1 LTKSIADFSRLR
13 YFFAMYI
20 RRTHTNNSSTGERYY
35 TYRLVASQRV
45 DGKPRQMTL
54 LNLGRHFAVDQDLWA
69 SLCVRI
75 EQLLSHQAELL
86 PIELPAAVE
95 KAAQRIA
102 AQLIE
107 QRGVVVKTPIADE
120 GHSSPAES
128 SVAPGESV
136 QAAPADL
143 QAVDVDSLE
152 LSRPRTV
159 GVEQLG
165 LWAMQQLNFLDLLA
179 HLGINGAH
187 IAAIVGSII
196 GRMAGVV
203 SELATHNWLMKQSA
217 LGELLAVDYESL
229 PLMTMY
235 RAADALWKHS
245 PRIEQTL
252 FTRLTD
258 LFGFST
264 TITLYDLTNT
274 YFEGEVPN
282 NTKAR
287 HGRSKEQRTD
297 CPLVT
302 LGLVLDGS
310 GFVRRSQTF
319 AGNVSEASTLETM
332 LQDLNAPQGAL
343 VVMDAGIA
351 TEANIQ
357 WLRKTGYGY
366 LVVSREHSRQFNAD
380 DAVPLETAAQE
391 TVRCQKVVTEDG
403 QEVRLYCHSPGR
415 EQKEQAMAER
425 FASRFETELNAIN
438 EGLQRPRTEK
448 RPDKLWE
455 RIGRLKEKQHG
466 IGQHYQ
472 IDLQTDDSGEKA
484 LSITWQKHRVP
495 GSYVDLPGVYC
506 LRSNQCQWTEEP
518 LWRTY
523 MMLTDLEAV
532 FRCFKSDLG
541 FRPIFHSKEE
551 RADSHLFIT
560 VLAYQF
566 VQLIRRCLKESGIN
580 SNSSWRTLREI
591 MSTQCRVTASFRRAD
606 GKALHVRKAT
616 RAEPEQMAI
625 YRALKVNPAPG
636 GISKTIV

>member
-1 LTKSIADFSRLR
+1 
-13 YFFAMYI
+13 MYI

-45 DGKPRQMTL
+45 DGKPRQITL

-86 PIELPAAVE
+86 LIELPTAVE
-95 KAAQRIA
+95 KAAQRIS

-107 QRGVVVKTPIADE
+107 QWAVVSTTPIADE
-120 GHSSPAES
+120 GHSSLAES
-128 SVAPGESV
+128 SVAPVESV
-136 QAAPADL
+136 ATVPTDL
-143 QAVDVDSLE
+143 QVVDVDSLE
-152 LSRPRTV
+152 LTRPRTV

-165 LWAMQQLNFLDLLA
+165 LWAMQQLSFLDLLA
-179 HLGINGAH
+179 QLGINGAQ
-187 IAAIVGSII
+187 ITAIVGSII
-196 GRMAGVV
+196 GRMAGVG
-203 SELATHNWLMKQSA
+203 SELTTYNWLTKQSA
-217 LGELLAVDYESL
+217 LGELLEVDYESL

-245 PRIEQTL
+245 TQIEQTL
-252 FTRLTD
+252 FMRLTD

-274 YFEGEVPN
+274 YFEGEVPH

-287 HGRSKEQRTD
+287 HGRSKEKRTD

-332 LQDLNAPQGAL
+332 LHDLNAPLGAL

-366 LVVSREHSRQFNAD
+366 LVVSRERSRQFNAD
-380 DAVPLETAAQE
+380 AAISLETAAQE
-391 TVRCQKVVTEDG
+391 TVRCQKVVAEDG
-403 QEVRLYCHSPGR
+403 QEVRLYCHSPGH

-425 FASRFETELNAIN
+425 FASRFETELNALN
-438 EGLQRPRTEK
+438 AGLQRPRTEK
-448 RPDKLWE
+448 HPDKLWE
-455 RIGRLKEKQHG
+455 RIGRLKEKHHG

-484 LSITWQKHRVP
+484 LSITWQKHIVQ

-506 LRSNQCQWTEEP
+506 LRSNQTQWSEEQ
-518 LWRTY
+518 LWHTY

-566 VQLIRRCLKESGIN
+566 VQLIRRRLKESDIN
-580 SNSSWRTLREI
+580 ANSSWRTLREI

-616 RAEPEQMAI
+616 RAEPEQMVI
-625 YRALKVNPAPG
+625 YLALKVSPTPG

>member
-1 LTKSIADFSRLR
+1 
-13 YFFAMYI
+13 MYI

-95 KAAQRIA
+95 KSAQRIA
-102 AQLIE
+102 AQLIA
-107 QRGVVVKTPIADE
+107 QRAVVSKTPLADE
-120 GHSSPAES
+120 GHSAPAES
-128 SVAPGESV
+128 SVVPVESV

-143 QAVDVDSLE
+143 QSVDVDSLE
-152 LSRPRTV
+152 LTRPRTV

-165 LWAMQQLNFLDLLA
+165 LWAMQQLNFLELLA
-179 HLGINGAH
+179 HLGINDAQ

-196 GRMAGVV
+196 GRMAGVG
-203 SELATHNWLMKQSA
+203 SELATHNWLTKRSA
-217 LGELLAVDYESL
+217 LGELLDVDYESL

-245 PRIEQTL
+245 AQIEQTL

-274 YFEGEVPN
+274 YFEGEVPH

-287 HGRSKEQRTD
+287 RGRSKEKRTD

-319 AGNVSEASTLETM
+319 AGNVSEAGTLETM
-332 LQDLNAPQGAL
+332 LQDLNAPPGAL

-357 WLRKTGYGY
+357 WLRTTGYGY
-366 LVVSREHSRQFNAD
+366 LVVSRERSRQFNGD
-380 DAVPLETAAQE
+380 DAVSLETAAQE
-391 TVRCQKVVTEDG
+391 TVRCQKVVAEDG
-403 QEVRLYCHSPGR
+403 QEVRLYCHSSGR

-425 FASRFETELNAIN
+425 FTSRFEAELNALN

-448 RPDKLWE
+448 HPDKLWE

-484 LSITWQKHRVP
+484 LSITWQKHIVQ

-506 LRSNQCQWTEEP
+506 LRSNQTQWSEEQ

-566 VQLIRRCLKESGIN
+566 VQLIRRRLKESGSDVN
-580 SNSSWRTLREI
+580 GSWRTLREI

-606 GKALHVRKAT
+606 DKALHVRKAT
-616 RAEPEQMAI
+616 RAEPEQMTI

-636 GISKTIV
+636 GISKTII

>member
-1 LTKSIADFSRLR
+1 LQPIADFSRLR
-13 YFFAMYI
+13 YFCVMYI

-35 TYRLVASQRV
+35 TFRLVASQRV

-75 EQLLSHQAELL
+75 EQLLSRQAELL
-86 PIELPAAVE
+86 PIELPATVE

-107 QRGVVVKTPIADE
+107 QRAVVIKTPIADE
-120 GHSSPAES
+120 GHSPPAES
-128 SVAPGESV
+128 SVASVESV
-136 QAAPADL
+136 ETAPADL
-143 QAVDVDSLE
+143 QAVDVNSLE
-152 LSRPRTV
+152 LTRPRTV

-165 LWAMQQLNFLDLLA
+165 LWAMQQLNFLELLT
-179 HLGINGAH
+179 HLGINGAQ

-196 GRMAGVV
+196 GRMAGVG

-217 LGELLAVDYESL
+217 LGELLEVDYASL

-245 PRIEQTL
+245 AQIEQTL

-258 LFGFST
+258 LFGFAT

-274 YFEGEVPN
+274 YFEGEVPH

-287 HGRSKEQRTD
+287 HGRSKEKRTD

-319 AGNVSEASTLETM
+319 AGNVSEAGTLETM
-332 LQDLNAPQGAL
+332 LQNLGAPQDAL

-357 WLRKTGYGY
+357 WLRETGYGY
-366 LVVSREHSRQFNAD
+366 LVVSRERSRQFNAD
-380 DAVPLETAAQE
+380 DAVSLETAAQE
-391 TVRCQKVVTEDG
+391 TVRCQRVVAEDG

-425 FASRFETELNAIN
+425 FASRFESELNALN

-455 RIGRLKEKQHG
+455 RIGRLKEKHQG

-484 LSITWQKHRVP
+484 LSITWQKQIVQ

-506 LRSNQCQWTEEP
+506 LRSNQCQWPEEQ

-532 FRCFKSDLG
+532 FRCCKSDLG

-560 VLAYQF
+560 VLAYQL
-566 VQLIRRCLKESGIN
+566 VQLIRRCLKESDIN
-580 SNSSWRTLREI
+580 ANSSWRTLREI
-591 MSTQCRVTASFRRAD
+591 MRTQCRVTASFRRAD

>member
-1 LTKSIADFSRLR
+1 
-13 YFFAMYI
+13 MYI

-75 EQLLSHQAELL
+75 EQLLSHQVELL

-95 KAAQRIA
+95 KSAQRIA

-107 QRGVVVKTPIADE
+107 QRAVVSKIPLADE
-120 GHSSPAES
+120 GHSAPAES
-128 SVAPGESV
+128 SVAPVESI
-136 QAAPADL
+136 QAAPTDL
-143 QAVDVDSLE
+143 QVVDVDSLE
-152 LSRPRTV
+152 LTRPRTV

-165 LWAMQQLNFLDLLA
+165 LWAMHQLNFLELLA
-179 HLGINGAH
+179 QLGINGAQ

-196 GRMAGVV
+196 GRMAGVG
-203 SELATHNWLMKQSA
+203 SELATHNWLTKRSA
-217 LGELLAVDYESL
+217 LGELLDVDYESL

-245 PRIEQTL
+245 TQIEQTL
-252 FTRLTD
+252 FTRITD

-274 YFEGEVPN
+274 YFEGEVPH
-282 NTKAR
+282 NTKAQN
-287 HGRSKEQRTD
+287 GRSKEKRTD

-319 AGNVSEASTLETM
+319 AGNVSEAGTLETM
-332 LQDLNAPQGAL
+332 LQDLNAPPGAL

-357 WLRKTGYGY
+357 WLRTSGYGY
-366 LVVSREHSRQFNAD
+366 LVVSRERSRQFNGD
-380 DAVPLETAAQE
+380 DAVSLETAAHE
-391 TVRCQKVVTEDG
+391 TVRCQKVVAEDG
-403 QEVRLYCHSPGR
+403 QEVRLYCHSSGR
-415 EQKEQAMAER
+415 EQKEKAMAER
-425 FASRFETELNAIN
+425 FASRFEAELNALN
-438 EGLQRPRTEK
+438 EELQRPRTEK
-448 RPDKLWE
+448 HPDKLWE
-455 RIGRLKEKQHG
+455 RIGRLKAKQHG

-472 IDLQTDDSGEKA
+472 IDIQTDDSGEKA
-484 LSITWQKHRVP
+484 LSITWQKNIVQ
-495 GSYVDLPGVYC
+495 GSSVDLPGVYC
-506 LRSNQCQWTEEP
+506 LRSNQTQWSEEQ

-532 FRCFKSDLG
+532 FRCLKSDLG

-566 VQLIRRCLKESGIN
+566 VQLIRRRLKESGIN
-580 SNSSWRTLREI
+580 ANSSWRTLREI
-591 MSTQCRVTASFRRAD
+591 MSIQCRVTASFRRAD

-625 YRALKVNPAPG
+625 YQALKVNPAPG

>member
-1 LTKSIADFSRLR
+1 
-13 YFFAMYI
+13 MYI

-54 LNLGRHFAVDQDLWA
+54 LNLGRRFAVDQDLWA

-75 EQLLSHQAELL
+75 EQLLSRQAELL
-86 PIELPAAVE
+86 PIELPSAVE
-95 KAAQRIA
+95 KAAQRIV

-107 QRGVVVKTPIADE
+107 QRAVVIQTPLADE
-120 GHSSPAES
+120 SHSASVES
-128 SVAPGESV
+128 AGPVESV
-136 QAAPADL
+136 ETAPADL
-143 QAVDVDSLE
+143 QSVNVDSLE
-152 LSRPRTV
+152 LTRPRTV
-159 GVEQLG
+159 GMEQLG
-165 LWAMQQLNFLDLLA
+165 LWAMQQLKFLDLLTS
-179 HLGINGAH
+179 LGINGAH

-196 GRMAGVV
+196 GRMAGVG

-217 LGELLAVDYESL
+217 LGELMEVDYESL

-245 PRIEQTL
+245 AQIEQTL

-264 TITLYDLTNT
+264 TITRYDLTNT

-287 HGRSKEQRTD
+287 HGHSKEKRTD

-319 AGNVSEASTLETM
+319 AGNVNEASTLETM

-357 WLRKTGYGY
+357 WLRKTSYGY
-366 LVVSREHSRQFNAD
+366 LVVSRERSRQFNAD

-391 TVRCQKVVTEDG
+391 TVRCQKVVSEDG

-415 EQKEQAMAER
+415 EQKEQAMTER
-425 FASRFETELNAIN
+425 FASRFEAGLNALN
-438 EGLQRPRTEK
+438 AGLQRPRTEK

-484 LSITWQKHRVP
+484 LSITWQKQIIP

-506 LRSNQCQWTEEP
+506 LRSNQTQWTEAE
-518 LWRTY
+518 LWCTY

-560 VLAYQF
+560 VLAYQL
-566 VQLIRRCLKESGIN
+566 VQLIRRCLKESDIN
-580 SNSSWRTLREI
+580 ANSSWRTLREI
-591 MSTQCRVTASFRRAD
+591 MSSQCRVTASFRRAD

-616 RAEPEQMAI
+616 RAEPEQMTI

>member
-1 LTKSIADFSRLR
+1 
-13 YFFAMYI
+13 MYI
-20 RRTHTNNSSTGERYY
+20 RRTYTNNSSTGERYY

-45 DGKPRQMTL
+45 DGKPRQTTL
-54 LNLGRHFAVDQDLWA
+54 LNLGRHFVVDQDLWA

-75 EQLLSHQAELL
+75 EQLLNHQTELL
-86 PIELPAAVE
+86 PIELPTTVE

-102 AQLIE
+102 AQLIA
-107 QRGVVVKTPIADE
+107 QRAVVSQTPVVDA
-120 GHSSPAES
+120 GPSSPAES
-128 SVAPGESV
+128 SAAPVESV
-136 QAAPADL
+136 AATPVDL
-143 QAVDVDSLE
+143 QTVDVDSLE
-152 LSRPRTV
+152 LTRPRTV

-165 LWAMQQLNFLDLLA
+165 LWAMQQVHFIQLLTGLD
-179 HLGINGAH
+179 INGAQV
-187 IAAIVGSII
+187 AAIVGSLI
-196 GRMAGVV
+196 GRMAGVG
-203 SELATHNWLMKQSA
+203 SELATYNWLRKQSA
-217 LGELLAVDYESL
+217 LGELLEVDYESL

-245 PRIEQTL
+245 TPIEQTL
-252 FTRLTD
+252 FTRITD

-274 YFEGEVPN
+274 YFEGEVPH
-282 NTKAR
+282 NTKAQR
-287 HGRSKEQRTD
+287 GRSKETCPERCRRERTD

-319 AGNVSEASTLETM
+319 AGNVSEAGTLETM
-332 LQDLNAPQGAL
+332 LQDLGAPPDAL
-343 VVMDAGIA
+343 VVMDAGNA
-351 TEANIQ
+351 TEANSQ
-357 WLRKTGYGY
+357 WLRTTGYGY
-366 LVVSREHSRQFNAD
+366 LVVSRERSRQFNAK
-380 DAVPLETAAQE
+380 DAVSLVTASDE
-391 TVRCQKVVTEDG
+391 TVRCQKVVAEDG
-403 QEVRLYCHSPGR
+403 QEVRLYCHSSGR

-425 FASRFETELNAIN
+425 FASRFEAGLDALNA
-438 EGLQRPRTEK
+438 GLQRPRTEK
-448 RPDKLWE
+448 RPAKVWE

-472 IDLQTDDSGEKA
+472 IDLQTDASGEKA
-484 LSITWQKHRVP
+484 VSITWQKQAIQ

-506 LRSNQCQWTEEP
+506 LRSNQCQWTEEQ

-541 FRPIFHSKEE
+541 FRPIFHSKEG

-566 VQLIRRCLKESGIN
+566 VQLIRRRLKESGIN
-580 SNSSWRTLREI
+580 ANSSWRTLREI
-591 MSTQCRVTASFRRAD
+591 MSTQCRVTASFLRVD
-606 GKALHVRKAT
+606 GKALHIRKAT
-616 RAEPEQMAI
+616 RAEPEQMVI
-625 YRALKVNPAPG
+625 YCALKVNPAPG